1 LAFSFFSSFFKSFFD
16 CGCAIGTGIKGCP
29 LGGVSLFVPAHVLVA
44 SFDGTTFTGVHTV
57 MHPSV
62 TAAE

>member
-1 LAFSFFSSFFKSFFD
+1 MAFSFFSSFFKSFFD
-16 CGCAIGTGIKGCP
+16 CGCAIGTGIKGCSF
-29 LGGVSLFVPAHVLVA
+29 GGVSLFVPVLVA